1 MLEWN
6 SSFPLLR
13 DTPHQPPVEHALP
26 DRLDLARLKE
36 RMLSANK
43 EVLRQ
48 FAQLLKTHVSFEER
62 ELFPALET
70 RLDQAE

>member
-1 MLEWN
+1 
-6 SSFPLLR
+6 
-13 DTPHQPPVEHALP
+13 
-26 DRLDLARLKE
+26 
-36 RMLSANK
+36 MLSANK